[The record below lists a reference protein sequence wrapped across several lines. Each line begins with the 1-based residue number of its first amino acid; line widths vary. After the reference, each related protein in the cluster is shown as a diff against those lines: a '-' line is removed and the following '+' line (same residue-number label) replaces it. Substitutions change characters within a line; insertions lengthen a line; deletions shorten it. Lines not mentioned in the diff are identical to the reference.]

1 MDKIWGP
8 IPLHMA
14 IVEALEKKGS
24 LTEADLVKELKGSYG
39 EVSSRELNKQLMKLE
54 IWGRVRVTKLMKGKR
69 MIELAQP
76 VMARAERNSH
86 RH

>member
-1 MDKIWGP
+1 
-8 IPLHMA
+8 MA